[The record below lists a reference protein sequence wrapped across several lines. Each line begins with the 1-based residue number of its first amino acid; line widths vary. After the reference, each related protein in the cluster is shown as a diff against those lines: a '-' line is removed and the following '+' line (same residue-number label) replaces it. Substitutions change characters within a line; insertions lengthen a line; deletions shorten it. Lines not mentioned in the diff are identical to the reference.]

1 MQRSK
6 ASHARSRSDQAIAQG
21 ERAIEKTVNR
31 AIATSLLFLSLWFA
45 PVVAHAAKLYV
56 VYASISGTQS
66 AGWVAQESGLFGKNG
81 LDVELLFAGGGR
93 AVTSLLAGNTPIVT
107 VGGPSAIAAR
117 LSGGDVTIIAHVFDT
132 LLYSLMVTPEIQS
145 LSDLKGKKLGASRFG
160 SATDFALR
168 YVLKLKGMDPL
179 KDVVIFQIGGQAE
192 TLAAL
197 RAGSIQGGVI
207 ASPATAEAKRL
218 GMKELINMATLGV
231 EYPQTTVATTER
243 FLRENRDVVM
253 RFTRA
258 YVEGM
263 HRFLVDREFSL
274 RVIGKYTKIQ
284 NRQTLEATYDD
295 YAPYAKKIPAPSPG
309 SIGTVLEQL
318 SIGDPKAKTARPQ
331 DFVDGSIV
339 AELEREGFFRKVWR

>member
-1 MQRSK
+1 LRIKLFHKESAATFLLVFWLSMVPSS
-6 ASHARSRSDQAIAQG
+6 AS
-21 ERAIEKTVNR
+21 
-31 AIATSLLFLSLWFA
+31 
-45 PVVAHAAKLYV
+45 AAKLYV
-56 VYASISGTQS
+56 VYASIGGTQS
-66 AGWVAQESGLFGKNG
+66 PGWVAQEAELFSKHG
-81 LDVELLFAGGGR
+81 LDVDFLFAGGGR
-93 AVTSLLAGNTPIVT
+93 AVTSLLAGNTPIAT

-117 LSGGDVTIIAHVFDT
+117 LGGSDVIITAHVFDT

-197 RAGSIQGGVI
+197 RSGSIQGGVI

-231 EYPQTTVATTER
+231 EYPQTTIATTER
-243 FLRENRDVVM
+243 FLRENRDVVV
-253 RFTRA
+253 RFTRG

-263 HRFLVDREFSL
+263 HRFLNDREFSL

-295 YAPYAKKIPAPSPG
+295 YAPYVKKVPAPALG

-318 SIGDPKAKTARPQ
+318 SVADSKAKAARPN
-331 DFVDGSIV
+331 DFVDGSVV